1 MMLNWTWSGLV
12 VELQIDEYLE
22 LYSGQELALESLT
35 KRIQAGAASLM
46 AALPPLLV

>member
-12 VELQIDEYLE
+12 VESQIAEYLG

-35 KRIQAGAASLM
+35 KRIQRGAASLM
-46 AALPPLLV
+46 AGLPPLLA